1 MDCGAYGGGSGV
13 CSDLY
18 DYVAAG
24 MRGFAFA
31 AGPRRPP
38 FATALAVVAVGVGV
52 LRLLAVEVVDGLA
65 GGLAYL
71 TDDVFGLAYE
81 AVGGALVG

>member
-1 MDCGAYGGGSGV
+1 MDCGADGGDSGV

-24 MRGFAFA
+24 MRGLCFCC
-31 AGPRRPP
+31 RPETP
-38 FATALAVVAVGVGV
+38 TFCDAVAVVAVGVV
-52 LRLLAVEVVDGLA
+52 VRRLLAVEVVDGLA

-71 TDDVFGLAYE
+71 TDDVLGFAYD
-81 AVGGALVG
+81 AVGGSLVG